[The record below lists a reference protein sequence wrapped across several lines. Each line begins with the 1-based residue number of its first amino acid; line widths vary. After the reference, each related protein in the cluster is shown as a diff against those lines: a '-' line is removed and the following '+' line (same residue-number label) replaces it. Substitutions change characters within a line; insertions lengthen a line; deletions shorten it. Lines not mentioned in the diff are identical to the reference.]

1 MVSLEDETGTGLRGR
16 QQVVGGGMVGRFDD
30 VKKGDLCD
38 KQDGVHVPD
47 SPWRTDR
54 YEEPGAQES
63 ERP

>member
-1 MVSLEDETGTGLRGR
+1 
-16 QQVVGGGMVGRFDD
+16 MVGRFDD

-38 KQDGVHVPD
+38 KEDGVQVPD
-47 SPWRTDR
+47 PRQRTDR

>member
-1 MVSLEDETGTGLRGR
+1 
-16 QQVVGGGMVGRFDD
+16 

-47 SPWRTDR
+47 SRMRTDR